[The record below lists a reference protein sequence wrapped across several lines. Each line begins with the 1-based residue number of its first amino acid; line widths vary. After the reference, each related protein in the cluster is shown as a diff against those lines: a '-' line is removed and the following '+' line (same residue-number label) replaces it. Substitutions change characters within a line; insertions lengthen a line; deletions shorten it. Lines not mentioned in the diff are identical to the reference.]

1 VLAQVQ
7 VQVLVLVRV
16 RAQALNPFFSLQLT
30 MKKPALLLLQV
41 QLR

>member
-1 VLAQVQ
+1 VLGQALVLGQELVLA
-7 VQVLVLVRV
+7 LV
-16 RAQALNPFFSLQLT
+16 FSPQLT

>member
-1 VLAQVQ
+1 MLAQVL